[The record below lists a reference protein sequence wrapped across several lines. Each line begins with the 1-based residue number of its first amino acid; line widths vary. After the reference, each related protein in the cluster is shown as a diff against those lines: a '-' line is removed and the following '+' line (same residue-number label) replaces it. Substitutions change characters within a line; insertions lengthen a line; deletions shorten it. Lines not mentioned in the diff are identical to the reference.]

1 MLFLTKKLMEENLRN
16 YLIDWLNYGSF
27 SNDPLKELEKYDI
40 RVSTD
45 ERYPNLFNLKYGSIM
60 SDKTL
65 PLVRA
70 CRGAVVERCPTSGQF
85 RLVAYAFDRFFNIGE
100 PGCHELNWGTTKVMN
115 KEDGSLCKVFN
126 YRDEWIISTS
136 GTVAGGSEVGSTG
149 RTFAELF
156 WNVFNHVGYSLG
168 QLDEEKC
175 YIFELCHRDN
185 KIVVD
190 YPEPKLPLLA
200 VRDRVRNFE
209 ELPLE
214 EFARDNG
221 FSIPESYAISNPQDI
236 ANFVNSRDGK
246 YEGVV
251 LFDGVGRA
259 KSKSD
264 IYCQLHRVKGNGT
277 PDFAELFLNDDLE
290 EFLLHFPEFSPK
302 FNTLLSIIDDMG
314 ATVESTLAKYNH
326 MDQKE
331 FAINVLKEAPKVS
344 AACFSIRSGKHPSF
358 AAWVE
363 ALTPQQLNRLL
374 S

>member
-1 MLFLTKKLMEENLRN
+1 MDNLRE
-16 YLIDWLNYGSF
+16 YLIDWLNTTTNS
-27 SNDPLKELEKYDI
+27 LEELEKYDI

-45 ERYPNLFNLKYGSIM
+45 ERYPNLFNLKYGSTLL
-60 SDKTL
+60 DKTL

-85 RLVAYAFDRFFNIGE
+85 RLVAYAFDRFFNVGE
-100 PGCHELNWGTTKVMN
+100 PGCHELNWSTTRIFN
-115 KEDGSLCKVFN
+115 KEDGSLIKLVS
-126 YRDEWIISTS
+126 YRGEWIVSTS
-136 GTVAGGSEVGSTG
+136 GTVAGASQVGDTG
-149 RTFAELF
+149 KLFSELF
-156 WNVFNHVGYSLG
+156 WQVFHHVGYSLG
-168 QLDEEKC
+168 QLDEGKC

-200 VRDRVRNFE
+200 VRDRTQNFE

-290 EFLLHFPEFSPK
+290 EFLLHFPEFSSK
-302 FNTLLSIIDDMG
+302 FNTLLSIIERMG
-314 ATVESTLAKYNH
+314 STVESMLAKYNH

-331 FAINVLKEAPKVS
+331 FAISVLKEAPKVS
-344 AACFSIRSGKHPSF
+344 AACFSIRSGKHHSF
-358 AAWVE
+358 SAWVE
-363 ALTPQQLNRLL
+363 SLTPLQLNRLL